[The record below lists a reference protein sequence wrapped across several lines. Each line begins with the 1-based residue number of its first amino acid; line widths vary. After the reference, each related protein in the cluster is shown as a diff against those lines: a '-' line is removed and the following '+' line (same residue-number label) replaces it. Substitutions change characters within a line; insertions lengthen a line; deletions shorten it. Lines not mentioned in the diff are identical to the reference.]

1 MNSLITPALMLE
13 IQERAAIGQS
23 LRQIQEWLANQGI
36 KYSHVSI
43 SRVIKKQRKQ
53 RETLSQEILRP
64 LLEKQLTND
73 LDILAAMIE
82 ECQTTIKLAK
92 AKGDER
98 LKLHAMDRMD
108 KFLRMSFKVKGIE
121 TEDDANTAVDADY
134 NEVLTRFDWKVKE
147 DSTDNKD

>member
-1 MNSLITPALMLE
+1 MHSLITPELALA
-13 IQERAAIGQS
+13 IQERSAIGQS
-23 LRQIQEWLANQGI
+23 LRQIQEWLLNDQGI

-43 SRVIKKQRKQ
+43 SRLISRTHKK
-53 RETLSQEILRP
+53 REKMSQEILRP

-73 LDILAAMIE
+73 LDILSSMIE

-108 KFLRMSFKVKGIE
+108 KFLRMSFKVKGINA
-121 TEDDANTAVDADY
+121 DDEKDTAVEADY
-134 NEVLTRFDWKVKE
+134 NEVLTKFDWKVKE
-147 DSTDNKD
+147 